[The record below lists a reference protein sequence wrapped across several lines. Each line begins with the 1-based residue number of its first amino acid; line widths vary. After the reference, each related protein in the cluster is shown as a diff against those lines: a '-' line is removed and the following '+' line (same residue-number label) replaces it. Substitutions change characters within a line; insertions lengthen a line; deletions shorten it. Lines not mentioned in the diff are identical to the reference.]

1 MLTALQSTLEMAP
14 GPGKFRKYCWPFV
27 LALPSSDKHIH
38 LCLPGSS
45 RCRPRG
51 LPCERGISVPRLSG
65 SRHRECHHF
74 FADSVLRGR
83 CHCEILSGTA
93 SGPSASLECYEE
105 SKEASFN
112 SLHQS
117 CFLGALF
124 PFRPWGQCWNS
135 SAAVSLTFLFSVLPS
150 MLLSVYFP
158 FLGLP
163 PPPPPSPQASFY
175 C

>member
-1 MLTALQSTLEMAP
+1 MPPALVRCKGEDCFPWRAPSPVWWMSQQAQNTSLSRKEHRFSTLTALQSTLEMAP
-14 GPGKFRKYCWPFV
+14 GPGKVRKYCWPFL

-83 CHCEILSGTA
+83 CHYEILSGTA
-93 SGPSASLECYEE
+93 SGPSASLECYKEN
-105 SKEASFN
+105 KEA
-112 SLHQS
+112 
-117 CFLGALF
+117 
-124 PFRPWGQCWNS
+124 PFI
-135 SAAVSLTFLFSVLPS
+135 
-150 MLLSVYFP
+150 P
-158 FLGLP
+158 FTGP
-163 PPPPPSPQASFY
+163 AS
-175 C
+175 